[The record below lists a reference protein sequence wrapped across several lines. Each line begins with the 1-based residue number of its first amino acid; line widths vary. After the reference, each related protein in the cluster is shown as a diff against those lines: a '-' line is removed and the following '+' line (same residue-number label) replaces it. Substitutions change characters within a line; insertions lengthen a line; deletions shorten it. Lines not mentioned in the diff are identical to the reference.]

1 MFDWRWFPVCD
12 FRNFRLR
19 ELLHR
24 GLLGGVGS
32 NGQCPW
38 GRDVWDVSLWQK
50 DFSCDGLLQEPHSG
64 TNSVTDMLCNSI
76 LNLLRSKHIV
86 LLWLNNWTAKRT
98 NHSNSCI
105 WSWMN
110 RWWFSVYGAVAHSKS
125 DMDWST
131 GGLGSLGPGQARGQS
146 PVLMQVV
153 WGLSSSASGWI
164 RLDPGTA
171 AQLHSFSTQI
181 LLRRKKW
188 HGYNII

>member
-12 FRNFRLR
+12 FRLR
-19 ELLHR
+19 ELAAPRSSGWCWFQWPQWPMPLR
-24 GLLGGVGS
+24 SRCLRCEPLTEK
-32 NGQCPW
+32 NQ
-38 GRDVWDVSLWQK
+38 LWW
-50 DFSCDGLLQEPHSG
+50 LQEPHSG
-64 TNSVTDMLCNSI
+64 TNSVTDMLWNSI

-110 RWWFSVYGAVAHSKS
+110 RWWFSVHGAVAHSKS

-153 WGLSSSASGWI
+153 WGLSSSASI
-164 RLDPGTA
+164 RLDPVGSGHGSTA
-171 AQLHSFSTQI
+171 AQLFHADIVAQEEMTWI
-181 LLRRKKW
+181 
-188 HGYNII
+188 